1 MTLFLLVT
9 CKNDLPGA
17 MLIFLAI
24 THYQRQNFKLS
35 AVFWG
40 FAVGIKYF
48 NLLPLALFLLLT
60 IKPWKKADL
69 KKVALT
75 ALIVF
80 LVVSPLL
87 LKNYRFSGNPFFP
100 FLQKAFPSAYWDGER
115 QSRLQAEV
123 GRIVH
128 APRPIFSNCPTTCLF
143 LPTATADWSG
153 LFS

>member
-1 MTLFLLVT
+1 MFLLVT

-17 MLIFLAI
+17 IFIFLAI
-24 THYQRQNFKLS
+24 KHFQRQNFKLS

-69 KKVALT
+69 KRLSLM
-75 ALIVF
+75 ALIIF

-87 LKNYRFSGNPFFP
+87 VKNLHFNGNPFFP
-100 FLQKAFPSAYWDGER
+100 FFSKIFPSPFWDSDRYGR
-115 QSRLQAEV
+115 MQADV
-123 GRIVH
+123 GRIVRT
-128 APRPIFSNCPTTCLF
+128 PS
-143 LPTATADWSG
+143 
-153 LFS
+153 